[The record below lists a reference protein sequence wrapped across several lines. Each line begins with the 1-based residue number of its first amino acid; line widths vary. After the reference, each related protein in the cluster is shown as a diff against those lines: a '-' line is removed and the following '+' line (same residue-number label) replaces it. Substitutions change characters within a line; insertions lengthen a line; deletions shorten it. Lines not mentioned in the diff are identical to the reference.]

1 MIVQHEVI
9 IAKPERKQTT
19 GFKQDAGI
27 FWLSKRKAR
36 EKKSRGNTLAVY
48 RGHLYVCRV
57 QKTYGAL
64 FLVDE

>member
-9 IAKPERKQTT
+9 IAKPEGKQT
-19 GFKQDAGI
+19 GFKYSGYPRE
-27 FWLSKRKAR
+27 KP

-48 RGHLYVCRV
+48 RGHLYVCKV

>member
-1 MIVQHEVI
+1 MIVHHEAI

-27 FWLSKRKAR
+27 FRLSKRKAR
-36 EKKSRGNTLAVY
+36 EKKSRGNT